1 MATKKIDPNK
11 PLPADASI
19 QEQVDYWTARVNEA
33 GTGTKGRLAKESL
46 AVAQK
51 ALAEE
56 QATTNPNPTETGGG
70 TTTPQDYAAQNK
82 TDAAKTETASRTPD
96 VQPTTSAG
104 SPVTTSTPTPTPTT
118 TASTASSTSSASQ
131 STTGGTYKTVKG
143 VMQYQDNP
151 FTGEYQG
158 KYYSNGKIET
168 PAQIKADFLANY
180 SEQAKFIASVP
191 ELGNLL
197 STAISQNWS
206 PTRWAT
212 EFTNTQWAQQ
222 HPGDSG
228 LAEIKRVSAP
238 EQYNTDYNAA
248 YSKAVTL
255 ANQLG
260 VKLTPQQLGAQ
271 VTDIKQT
278 PGAVDQNA
286 VNSGQDV
293 TTWILQHPGA
303 SDQQITQFMA
313 QHGTLDPQAK
323 GGTIAAQSTQLAQL
337 AQQYGVY
344 GQYSPDGKDTSFFD
358 KYALNMAQGAVGY
371 DPNTA
376 EQQFKTAAM
385 NTYKPF
391 ADQIAGGAKVSDLAS
406 PYVNT
411 LSSLLEVNP
420 ADIQLGATTGY
431 GAMIGKA
438 LMGDGT
444 APVDPYTFASQ
455 IRSQPEWLNT
465 QNAHSTLLSAGNQ
478 LIAKMGF

>member
-11 PLPADASI
+11 PLPADASL
-19 QEQVDYWTARVNEA
+19 QEQVDYWTARVNEQ
-33 GTGTKGRLAKESL
+33 GTGTRGRLARQSL
-46 AVAQK
+46 ELAQT
-51 ALAEE
+51 ALEEE
-56 QATTNPNPTETGGG
+56 QKTAHPNPTATGGG
-70 TTTPQDYAAQNK
+70 TTTPQNYAADN
-82 TDAAKTETASRTPD
+82 TPATNPATATHTPD
-96 VQPTTSAG
+96 VQPTT
-104 SPVTTSTPTPTPTT
+104 TTSTKPKA
-118 TASTASSTSSASQ
+118 TASTNSTGPALGAGQ

-143 VMQYQDNP
+143 VLNYQDNP

-158 KYYSNGKIET
+158 KYYSNGKLET
-168 PAQIKADFLANY
+168 PAQIKADFMSKY
-180 SEQAKFIASVP
+180 GEQAKFIASVP
-191 ELGNLL
+191 ELSNLL
-197 STAISQNWS
+197 STAISQNWA
-206 PTRWAT
+206 PTRWTT
-212 EFTNTQWAQQ
+212 EFANTQWAQQ
-222 HPGDSG
+222 HPGDGG
-228 LAEIKRVSAP
+228 LAEIKRISAP

-248 YSKAVTL
+248 YTKAVTL

-271 VTDIKQT
+271 VTDIKQA
-278 PGAVDQNA
+278 PGTVDQNA

-293 TTWILQHPGA
+293 TTWILQHPNA

-371 DPNTA
+371 DANTA

-411 LSSLLEVNP
+411 LSSLLEINP

-438 LMGDGT
+438 LMGDGA

-455 IRSQPEWLNT
+455 VRSQPEWLNT